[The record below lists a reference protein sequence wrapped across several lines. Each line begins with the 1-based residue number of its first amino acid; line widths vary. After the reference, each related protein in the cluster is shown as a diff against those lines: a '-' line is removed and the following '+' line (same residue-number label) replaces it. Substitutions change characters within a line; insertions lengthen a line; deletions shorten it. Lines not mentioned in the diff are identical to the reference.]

1 MHDIDEFSDAQLVT
15 AIARYSEVALAE
27 AYRRHGGAVFGL
39 AKRVLH
45 SAPEAEDVTQEVFL
59 RLWNQPDRF
68 DPARG
73 SLRSYLLAQ
82 THGRAV
88 DAVRSSA
95 SRRLREAKDAMR
107 RARTAYDMQ
116 HEAWDLALADQVTVA
131 MGELPDE
138 ERRAIELAYFDGRTY
153 REVARLLDQP
163 EGTIKSRIRNGMR
176 RMRAALSDAGVR
188 GVDA

>member
-39 AKRVLH
+39 AKRVLR
-45 SAPEAEDVTQEVFL
+45 SAPDAEDVTQEVFL

-73 SLRSYLLAQ
+73 SLRSFLLAQ

-88 DAVRSSA
+88 DAVRSST
-95 SRRLREAKDAMR
+95 SRRLREVRDATR
-107 RARTAYDMQ
+107 RARSAYDMQ
-116 HEAWDLALADQVTVA
+116 HEAWDLALADQVTRA
-131 MGELPDE
+131 MEGLPDD
-138 ERRAIELAYFDGRTY
+138 ERRAIELAYFDGHTY
-153 REVARLLDQP
+153 REVAQLLDQP